1 MEHED
6 FSCTKCGQCCF
17 GMGKYVKAIG
27 QMGAS
32 QVVVK
37 HEISGETCYA
47 TIPRKY
53 RDDFDFAE
61 ARSVTEGWC
70 PFLIEEDGLYPCI
83 IYDSAPK
90 FCKDFKCCS
99 MRVFD
104 AEGNPVARAKN
115 KGSLLTK
122 DDAFSE
128 WWKTTI
134 AVLPDDN
141 WEEEASSLLKQKG
154 YRAVW
159 YD

>member
-6 FSCTKCGQCCF
+6 FSCTKCGRCCF
-17 GMGKYVKAIG
+17 GMGKYVRVIG
-27 QMGAS
+27 QMGMN

-37 HEISGETCYA
+37 HEIANETVYA

-70 PFLIEEDGLYPCI
+70 PFLCEENGEYPCI
-83 IYDSAPK
+83 IFDSAPR
-90 FCKDFKCCS
+90 FCKDFTCCR

-104 AEGNPVARAKN
+104 AAGGRSVARIKG
-115 KGSLLTK
+115 KGSLLTD

-134 AVLPDDN
+134 TVLPDDN
-141 WEEEASSLLKQKG
+141 WEEEAS
-154 YRAVW
+154 
-159 YD
+159 

>member
-6 FSCTKCGQCCF
+6 FSCTKCGRCCF
-17 GMGKYVKAIG
+17 GMGKYVKVIG
-27 QMGAS
+27 QMGAN

-47 TIPRKY
+47 TIPRTY

-70 PFLIEEDGLYPCI
+70 PFLCEEDGKYPCI

-90 FCKDFKCCS
+90 FCRDFKCCR
-99 MRVFD
+99 MMVFD
-104 AEGNPVARAKN
+104 AEKTPVARV
-115 KGSLLTK
+115 KGKDSVLT
-122 DDAFSE
+122 DDDTFSE
-128 WWKTTI
+128 WWKSTI
-134 AVLPDDN
+134 AVLPDEN
-141 WEEEASSLLKQKG
+141 WEDVASSLLEARG

>member
-1 MEHED
+1 MEHEA
-6 FSCTKCGQCCF
+6 FSCTKCGRCCF
-17 GMGKYVKAIG
+17 GMGKYVKVIG
-27 QMGAS
+27 QMGAN

-70 PFLIEEDGLYPCI
+70 PFLCEEEDGYPCI
-83 IYDSAPK
+83 IFDSAPK
-90 FCKDFKCCS
+90 FCKDFMCCK
-99 MRVFD
+99 MRVLD
-104 AEGNPVARAKN
+104 VAGAPVARV
-115 KGSLLTK
+115 KGKGTVLTD
-122 DDAFSE
+122 DDAFSG
-128 WWKTTI
+128 WWKSMV
-134 AVLPDDN
+134 ALLPDEN
-141 WEEEASSLLKQKG
+141 WEEEASSLLEQKG